1 MICDDLHLSICK
13 NITFALQNNRKNG
26 YSAKRERKSP
36 RGQMSSGGISRGSGE
51 TEEEG

>member
-36 RGQMSSGGISRGSGE
+36 RGQEQWRDKQGSGE